1 HGESDGRWDAG
12 DYIEFI
18 GKRAAGQTTY
28 NSLYTARGTLILVW
42 GRGRGLRA
50 PAVPVAPRTGTSGS
64 GLSVARPAPPFAVR
78 EHLEE
83 DLDILRIG
91 STSAEEVLDLGARV
105 QESELTDFWF
115 WKRLGPEKDV
125 AELPFDLA
133 YSPSAPASGS
143 SLDPDA
149 GSLRITISLKG
160 ITNNPKADPDHHLK
174 FLLNGSDISLA
185 NGIRYDAIWEGQ
197 ETHTWVSPPL
207 NPGIL
212 KAGKGNVLTIQKVN
226 DLKTTDGQ
234 SVEYQDAYVNFVRL
248 EFPSTY
254 AVIGDR
260 LAFSNTFADSV

>member
-1 HGESDGRWDAG
+1 
-12 DYIEFI
+12 
-18 GKRAAGQTTY
+18 
-28 NSLYTARGTLILVW
+28 
-42 GRGRGLRA
+42 
-50 PAVPVAPRTGTSGS
+50 
-64 GLSVARPAPPFAVR
+64 
-78 EHLEE
+78 
-83 DLDILRIG
+83 
-91 STSAEEVLDLGARV
+91 EEVLDLGARV

-133 YSPSAPASGS
+133 YSPSAPASGA
-143 SLDPDA
+143 SLDPA
-149 GSLRITISLKG
+149 GGTLRITVSLKG

-185 NGIRYDAIWEGQ
+185 NGIRYDAVWEGQ

-254 AVIGDR
+254 AVTGDR
-260 LAFSNTFADSV
+260 LAFSNTFADSAGSRLFTLSGFTSEDVSLWDKKGRKLVNYGMARRGNGYELSFVDSLPGRIDFIAGTAAMRGIPEIE